1 MIRDTL
7 IDLRLLWGDVEY
19 WREAGMSKVRPTLK
33 AAIDAIE
40 YLQCI
45 VDSQSQDI
53 HDLRMETS
61 AQAAII
67 ERLKKEVQK

>member
-1 MIRDTL
+1 VIRDTL
-7 IDLRLLWGDVEY
+7 IDLRLLWGDPEY
-19 WREAGMSKVRPTLK
+19 KQAGMSKVRPTLK

-45 VDSQSQDI
+45 VNSQTQDI
-53 HDLRMETS
+53 HDLQMQTS